1 MPQVFGWMAHVYP
14 FEQKPEDIW
23 AVERQGHMD

>member
-1 MPQVFGWMAHVYP
+1 MVHVYP

-23 AVERQGHMD
+23 SVERQAPNHMD

>member
-1 MPQVFGWMAHVYP
+1 VHVYP

-23 AVERQGHMD
+23 SVERQGHNHMD